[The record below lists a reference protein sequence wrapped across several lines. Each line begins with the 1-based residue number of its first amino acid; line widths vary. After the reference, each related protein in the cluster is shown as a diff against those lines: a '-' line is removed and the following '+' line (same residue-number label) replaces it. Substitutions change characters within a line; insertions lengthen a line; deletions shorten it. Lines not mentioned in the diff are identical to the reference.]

1 VRKNTP
7 WPRESVAVLAHG
19 AGSTAE
25 FLQRAFPADRLGVAE
40 CRYVENRSGDLTQI
54 QRSLR
59 LAAITADLPVI
70 LGGVSLGGHAA
81 AALLASSEAPPQA
94 IAGLV
99 CLPAWLGAPEEVA
112 SMTAS
117 AAADIAHRGSQ
128 AVLAELDP
136 TDWVVNELAAAWRN
150 LDDELLATELRATS
164 RQPALTVTHLA
175 QLRYPIGVV
184 ALANDPLHPQ
194 IAAQKWA
201 ATLPRSGLS
210 LMARDEPAADRAV
223 FADHARRAL
232 TDAWSAAGPG

>member
-1 VRKNTP
+1 MRKNTP

-40 CRYVENRSGDLTQI
+40 CRYVEDRSGDLTQI
-54 QRSLR
+54 QQSLR
-59 LAAITADLPVI
+59 IAATAGDAPVI

-81 AALLASSEAPPQA
+81 AALLASSDSPPHA

-117 AAADIAHRGSQ
+117 AAADIAHRGSR

-136 TDWVVNELAAAWRN
+136 TDWVVNELATAWRT
-150 LDDELLATELRATS
+150 LDDESLAKELQATS
-164 RQPALTVTHLA
+164 RQPALTVAHLA
-175 QLRYPIGVV
+175 RLRYPIGVV

-194 IAAQKWA
+194 IAAQNWA
-201 ATLPRSGLS
+201 AALPRSGLS
-210 LMARDEPAADRAV
+210 LMTRDEPAADRAV
-223 FADHARRAL
+223 FADHGQRAL
-232 TDAWSAAGPG
+232 TAAWSTTESG